1 MNQSEYLEM
10 VKLIQKTASNGAFVY
25 GTVTAFKA
33 ENRTI
38 KAEMQPSGIETGW
51 CRCLQGAF
59 ADKIGI
65 EVLLAR
71 IAEGKT
77 QQYIVLGILE

>member
-1 MNQSEYLEM
+1 MQYSET
-10 VKLIQKTASNGAFVY
+10 VKLIQKMMCGSSFVY
-25 GTVTAFKA
+25 GTVTAFHN
-33 ENRTI
+33 ENRTV
-38 KAEMQPSGIETGW
+38 KVQMEPSGIETGW

-65 EVLLAR
+65 EVLLGK

-77 QQYIVLGILE
+77 QKYVVLGILE